1 MTMDLVENEAAR
13 ERLNTLRK
21 MKEQRANQ
29 INELLEA
36 RENLEENMK
45 MSHELLNELEK
56 VLAEVDARDRSP
68 ELEELESIALSLEDR
83 LQRALAQIQH
93 TSLTVRF
100 KNSAILKCS
109 FFKAEPILTQI
120 GEQEADQ
127 LRERLRSIGEQWKQY
142 EDRVR
147 EKKRRLDE
155 RFADESELN
164 NEIELLQFW

>member
-1 MTMDLVENEAAR
+1 
-13 ERLNTLRK
+13 
-21 MKEQRANQ
+21 MKQ
-29 INELLEA
+29 
-36 RENLEENMK
+36 
-45 MSHELLNELEK
+45 SHELLDELEK

-93 TSLTVRF
+93 TSLT
-100 KNSAILKCS
+100 
-109 FFKAEPILTQI
+109 AEPILTQI